1 MHFAPDES
9 IQISR
14 MLQVL
19 KQGEEVAR
27 DCARMQA
34 QLKLKDEP
42 RVAKFLRSQARQE
55 NFHAQT
61 IQAGILW
68 ATPKAHRQ
76 KVSSPAMET
85 LYRRCCQAINEGR
98 YAESVLAV
106 QIVLEGMGET
116 VLRAIDSQMEQR
128 RLGLKKLRHIIVHQE
143 VAHHTFGLRELDKAV
158 AAEGLEQSEVVR
170 LSQEYLDLSERVFAE
185 LDTVFEYFDSSQ
197 QRFQASVQG
206 ALPGWLQVA
215 I

>member
-9 IQISR
+9 IQIAR

-34 QLKLKDEP
+34 QLRHKYEP

-55 NFHAQT
+55 HFHAQT

-76 KVSSPAMET
+76 NTHSPAMES
-85 LYRRCCQAINEGR
+85 LYRRCCQAIKEGR
-98 YAESVLAV
+98 YAESVLAI

-116 VLRAIDSQMEQR
+116 VLRAIDSNMERR

-158 AAEGLEQSEVVR
+158 AAEGMEQSEVVR

-185 LDTVFEYFDSSQ
+185 LDTVFEYFGESEQ
-197 QRFQASVQG
+197 KFQTSVKD
-206 ALPGWLQVA
+206 ALPEWLQAA